1 MKINRRSE
9 KRLKKQLNKWKES
22 GESSDVESEESR
34 RSSFDETYDENRLE
48 MLDMEVRD
56 LVDELDKRGQAL
68 VDHQTPAQIR
78 EYQQAL
84 ASFLDRT
91 MKLSKEIE
99 RVRGKRNLADLR
111 KGNEQKE
118 HVIVRTIDEKVD
130 ELADN
135 VLKSQQKEINLA
147 ERIGELQGLVVD
159 LVSSISPEDEPPGS

>member
-9 KRLKKQLNKWKES
+9 KRLKKELNKWKES
-22 GESSDVESEESR
+22 GEAGDVESEESR
-34 RSSFDETYDENRLE
+34 RSSFDEAYDDNRLE

-68 VDHQTPAQIR
+68 IDHPTPAQIR

-99 RVRGKRNLADLR
+99 RVSGKRNLKDLR
-111 KGNEQKE
+111 EGNERKE

-135 VLKSQQKEINLA
+135 VLASQKREIDLA

-159 LVSSISPEDEPPGS
+159 LVSSISPEDAPPDA

>member
-9 KRLKKQLNKWKES
+9 KRLKKQLDKWKES
-22 GESSDVESEESR
+22 GEAAGVESEESR
-34 RSSFDETYDENRLE
+34 RSSFDEAYDENRLE
-48 MLDMEVRD
+48 MLDMEVQD

-68 VDHQTPAQIR
+68 IDHPTPAQIR

-84 ASFLDRT
+84 ASFLDKT

-99 RVRGKRNLADLR
+99 RVSGKRNLKDLR
-111 KGNEQKE
+111 EGNEQKE

-130 ELADN
+130 ELADS
-135 VLKSQQKEINLA
+135 VLKSQEQEIDLA

-159 LVSSISPEDEPPGS
+159 LVSSISPDEEPPGT